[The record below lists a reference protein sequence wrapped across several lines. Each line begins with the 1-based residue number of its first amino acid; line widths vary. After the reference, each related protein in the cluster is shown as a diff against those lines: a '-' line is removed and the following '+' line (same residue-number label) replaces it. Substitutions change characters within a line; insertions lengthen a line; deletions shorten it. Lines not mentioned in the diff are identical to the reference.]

1 MTMHSLGPNGP
12 ILTPI
17 LYVRNKLRKLT
28 QTRLELPGHFLPDY
42 VTPWGFVPDIKV
54 TNRWSDSVPEVNHF
68 PIVVPSRQS
77 YYPQGT
83 GAEEMWTKLLNQT

>member
-42 VTPWGFVPDIKV
+42 VTP
-54 TNRWSDSVPEVNHF
+54 
-68 PIVVPSRQS
+68 
-77 YYPQGT
+77 
-83 GAEEMWTKLLNQT
+83 